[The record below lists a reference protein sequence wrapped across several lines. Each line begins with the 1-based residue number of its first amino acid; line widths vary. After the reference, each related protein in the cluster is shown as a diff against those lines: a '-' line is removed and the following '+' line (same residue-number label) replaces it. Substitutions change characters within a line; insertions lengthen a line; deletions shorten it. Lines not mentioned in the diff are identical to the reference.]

1 MSPEREHDMKID
13 EAVELYKALGA
24 CGVPGKKEDLL
35 RSFSTYAEAW
45 EKWPEELYK
54 DRYWLLFRVAG
65 KFGSKSHRFAC
76 RVLGEC
82 LAKPLRRQ
90 TEPRTEARRVMN
102 RVLQLLAKYGDG
114 GRVTRPDCAEAA
126 GWAVGWAAED
136 PGWAAGWAVGW
147 AAEDAG
153 WAAGWAVG
161 WAAEDAGWAAEWA
174 AGAAGWAA
182 EPAEGTKAILARVS
196 ASWLERR
203 MRATVK
209 AERSGT

>member
-13 EAVELYKALGA
+13 EAVELHKALGA
-24 CGVPGKKEDLL
+24 CGVPGEKEDLL
-35 RSFSTYAEAW
+35 RSFSTCTEAW
-45 EKWPEELYK
+45 ERWPSEHYC

-65 KFGSKSHRFAC
+65 EFGSESHRFAC

-82 LAKPLRRQ
+82 LAKPMRRQ
-90 TEPRTEARRVMN
+90 TEPRTEARRATN
-102 RVLQLLAKYGDG
+102 RVLQLLAKHGDG
-114 GRVTRPDCAEAA
+114 GLVTRQDFADAA
-126 GWAVGWAAED
+126 DAAWASGWAA
-136 PGWAAGWAVGW
+136 GAARWAAGWA
-147 AAEDAG
+147 A
-153 WAAGWAVG
+153 WAAGWAA
-161 WAAEDAGWAAEWA
+161 WAAE
-174 AGAAGWAA
+174 AA

>member
-1 MSPEREHDMKID
+1 MKID

-24 CGVPGKKEDLL
+24 CGVPGETADLL
-35 RSFSTYAEAW
+35 REFSTYAEAW
-45 EKWPEELYK
+45 EKWPEELYQ

-90 TEPRTEARRVMN
+90 TEPQTEARRATN
-102 RVLQLLAKYGDG
+102 RVLWLLAKYGDG
-114 GRVTRPDCAEAA
+114 GWVTRQDFADAAEAA
-126 GWAVGWAAED
+126 WAVGRAAQAAWAARAAWWAAEATETA
-136 PGWAAGWAVGW
+136 GATEATATWAAR
-147 AAEDAG
+147 AARA
-153 WAAGWAVG
+153 
-161 WAAEDAGWAAEWA
+161 
-174 AGAAGWAA
+174 
-182 EPAEGTKAILARVS
+182 AEGTKAMLARVS

-209 AERSGT
+209 AERSGR

>member
-1 MSPEREHDMKID
+1 MKID

-24 CGVPGKKEDLL
+24 CGVPGETADLL
-35 RSFSTYAEAW
+35 REFSTYAEAW
-45 EKWPEELYK
+45 EKWPEELYQ

-82 LAKPLRRQ
+82 LAKPLRRR
-90 TEPRTEARRVMN
+90 TEPRTKARRATN
-102 RVLQLLAKYGDG
+102 RVLRLLAKHGDG
-114 GRVTRPDCAEAA
+114 GRVTRQDFADAA
-126 GWAVGWAAED
+126 G
-136 PGWAAGWAVGW
+136 AAG
-147 AAEDAG
+147 
-153 WAAGWAVG
+153 
-161 WAAEDAGWAAEWA
+161 WA
-174 AGAAGWAA
+174 AGAAGWAAERAAGAAGAAGWAAWAA

-209 AERSGT
+209 AKRSRP

>member
-13 EAVELYKALGA
+13 EAVELDKALGA

-35 RSFSTYAEAW
+35 RSFSTDAEAW
-45 EKWPEELYK
+45 EKWPDSHYR

-76 RVLGEC
+76 KVLGEC

-114 GRVTRPDCAEAA
+114 GRVTRPDFAE
-126 GWAVGWAAED
+126 
-136 PGWAAGWAVGW
+136 AAGWAVGW

-182 EPAEGTKAILARVS
+182 EWAEGTKAILARVS

-209 AERSGT
+209 AERSGR